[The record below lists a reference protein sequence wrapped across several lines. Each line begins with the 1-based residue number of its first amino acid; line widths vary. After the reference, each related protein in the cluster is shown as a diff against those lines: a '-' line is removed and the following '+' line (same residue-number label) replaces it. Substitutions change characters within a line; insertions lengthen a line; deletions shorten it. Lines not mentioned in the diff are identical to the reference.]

1 MADDSKKQVE
11 NLLKSNKLS
20 KENLEYFRKIASAL
34 DDTKSST
41 SQWNQLLKSITDS
54 LDKTSDNLSYIAQSF
69 KDSVQDLQKTNVAIN
84 QQRSSLNKLS
94 NIARDLRDIRQGDKE
109 FTDKTLNT
117 LKERAKTE
125 ISNLQIAK
133 AQLISQGKSVEAIK
147 DQIKTAGLLLEE
159 YKEIEKVNNEINKDL
174 SITSS
179 ILGGLDKVLQKAGFG
194 KLGVQDAL
202 MKTRMLGQQAKAL
215 GKPFSAN
222 ATFTKELGKNL
233 SGALS
238 VTKLIEISIGF
249 IVKKFIELDKLT
261 GDTAKNLGISYEQSR
276 NLNKEFT
283 QLATTSDNIFIT
295 TKNLNESFGQLS
307 DRFSVNE
314 GFSNELLSSQL
325 ELTKQAGYQV
335 ETANEL
341 AKLSLLTGKSTKEIA
356 ANALGTAVQ
365 FNAQN
370 KLALNEKKILEDV
383 AKTSAAIQLSFGNS
397 TDALVTAVATA
408 RKFGLELSQVES
420 IASGLL
426 NFEES
431 ISNELQAEL
440 LINKDLS
447 LEKARQAALN
457 NDLATVA
464 EEIATQVGSA
474 AEFTAMNRIQ
484 QEALA
489 KSVGLT
495 RDDLA
500 KSLQEREA
508 LAKLGT
514 DATTAQEAYNKLLAQ
529 GLSQDE
535 IAKKLGDD
543 KLADQLKANNIQERF
558 NQSLQKA
565 QEIFV
570 EIASAVSPLMS
581 SLADGVSF
589 VAQMI
594 NKFSTLIK
602 IIAGIYALN
611 KSIAAINAVS
621 EAIEQRRILAKQL
634 QMGLGGQILT
644 ILGLENAAL
653 EYAEAR
659 QKKMNI
665 FRAIGAGLEKTKLG
679 LLVAQG
685 AAMIK
690 NLAKGALELAQRIA
704 VASANLVANAA
715 STFGIGTIVALAA
728 AAGGIAYLKSATK
741 ADDLMSTGTGAGGYG
756 DRVLLAGKDTFALNN
771 SDTVIAGT
779 NLGGGRNVT
788 GEQTNRLLSTLI
800 RQNAKKPEMSP
811 MNLYEIS

>member
-20 KENLEYFRKIASAL
+20 KENLEYFQKIASAL

-41 SQWNQLLKSITDS
+41 SQWNQLLRSIQDTLDKASDS
-54 LDKTSDNLSYIAQSF
+54 LSFIAQSF
-69 KDSVQDLQKTNVAIN
+69 KDAVQEITKSNVAIS

-94 NIARDLRDIRQGDKE
+94 NIARDLRDIRQGEKE
-109 FTDKTLNT
+109 FTEKTLT
-117 LKERAKTE
+117 SLKERAKTE
-125 ISNLQIAK
+125 ISNLEIAK
-133 AQLISQGKSVEAIK
+133 NLLRSQGKSIEAIK
-147 DQIKTAGLLLEE
+147 SQIKDAYDLLDA
-159 YKEIEKVNNEINKDL
+159 YKEIEDTNNDINKRL
-174 SITSS
+174 SLTSGL
-179 ILGGLDKVLQKAGFG
+179 LGGLDKILQKTGFG

-215 GKPFSAN
+215 NKPFSAN
-222 ATFTKELGKNL
+222 ATFAKELGGNLKN
-233 SGALS
+233 ALS
-238 VTKLIEISIGF
+238 VTKLIEIGIGF

-283 QLATTSDNIFIT
+283 QLATTSDNIFVT

-314 GFSNELLSSQL
+314 GFSNELLSSQI

-341 AKLSLLTGKSTKEIA
+341 AKLSLLTGESTKEIA

-383 AKTSAAIQLSFGNS
+383 AKTSSAIQLSFGNS

-543 KLADQLKANNIQERF
+543 KLADQLKANNIQEKF

-570 EIASAVSPLMS
+570 EIASAVSPLIS
-581 SLADGVSF
+581 SIADGVTF
-589 VAQMI
+589 AARMV
-594 NKFSTLIK
+594 NKFSTLLK
-602 IIAGIYALN
+602 IIGGIYALN
-611 KSIAAINAVS
+611 KSINAASLVAATIQERKV
-621 EAIEQRRILAKQL
+621 LAKEL
-634 QMGLGGQILT
+634 EMGIGGQILT

-653 EYAEAR
+653 AYAEAR
-659 QKKMNI
+659 QKKMNV

-679 LLVAQG
+679 AIIAQG
-685 AAMIK
+685 AAMVK
-690 NLAKGALELAQRIA
+690 NLAKGAVELAQRVAI
-704 VASANLVANAA
+704 ASANLLGVSA
-715 STFGIGTIVALAA
+715 STLGIGTAVALAA
-728 AAGGIAYLKSATK
+728 AAGGIAYLRSVTK
-741 ADDLMSTGTGAGGYG
+741 ADDLMSTGTGASGYG

-800 RQNAKKPEMSP
+800 RQNAKKPELSP
-811 MNLYEIS
+811 VNMYEIS

>member
-1 MADDSKKQVE
+1 MADSKKQVE

-20 KENLEYFRKIASAL
+20 KENLEYFQKIASAL

-41 SQWNQLLKSITDS
+41 GQWNQLLRSIQDT
-54 LDKTSDNLSYIAQSF
+54 LDKTSDSLSFIAQSF
-69 KDSVQDLQKTNVAIN
+69 KDAVQEITRGNVAIS

-94 NIARDLRDIRQGDKE
+94 NIARDLRDIRQGEKE
-109 FTDKTLNT
+109 FTEKTLT
-117 LKERAKTE
+117 SLKERAKTE
-125 ISNLQIAK
+125 ISNLEIAK
-133 AQLISQGKSVEAIK
+133 NLLRSQGKSIEAIK
-147 DQIKTAGLLLEE
+147 AQIKDAHELLDA
-159 YKEIEKVNNEINKDL
+159 YQEIEDTNNDINRRL
-174 SITSS
+174 SLTSGL
-179 ILGGLDKVLQKAGFG
+179 LGGLDKILQKTGFG

-215 GKPFSAN
+215 NKPFSAN
-222 ATFTKELGKNL
+222 ATFAKELGGNLKN
-233 SGALS
+233 ALS
-238 VTKLIEISIGF
+238 VTKLIEVGIGF

-261 GDTAKNLGISYEQSR
+261 GDTAKNLGVSYEQSR

-283 QLATTSDNIFIT
+283 QLATTSDNIFVT

-307 DRFSVNE
+307 DRFSVTE
-314 GFSNELLSSQL
+314 GFSSELLTTQL
-325 ELTKQAGYQV
+325 ELTKQAGYQA

-570 EIASAVSPLMS
+570 QIASAVSPIIS
-581 SLADGVSF
+581 GIADGVTY
-589 VAQMI
+589 VAQMVD
-594 NKFSTLIK
+594 KFSTVLK
-602 IIAGIYALN
+602 VVGSIYALN
-611 KSIAAINAVS
+611 KLNLGLNALS
-621 EAIEQRRILAKQL
+621 LKNTERKLLFKELEFGLGAKILAN
-634 QMGLGGQILT
+634 LGMQNIALDYQIARNQ
-644 ILGLENAAL
+644 GMNAFKAISVAL
-653 EYAEAR
+653 E
-659 QKKMNI
+659 Q
-665 FRAIGAGLEKTKLG
+665 
-679 LLVAQG
+679 
-685 AAMIK
+685 
-690 NLAKGALELAQRIA
+690 
-704 VASANLVANAA
+704 S
-715 STFGIGTIVALAA
+715 ALAA
-728 AAGGIAYLKSATK
+728 KLRQNLADKTALLFGSRRLMQLAARAALFALANPFKALAGIAAAAAVGAAAMSYKSK
-741 ADDLMSTGTGAGGYG
+741 ADDLVSTPTTGGMSGYG
-756 DRVLLAGKDTFALNN
+756 SRTLKMGRDEIALNN

-779 NLGGGRNVT
+779 NLGGGRNVV

-800 RQNAKKPEMSP
+800 RQNAKKPELSP
-811 MNLYEIS
+811 VNMYEIS